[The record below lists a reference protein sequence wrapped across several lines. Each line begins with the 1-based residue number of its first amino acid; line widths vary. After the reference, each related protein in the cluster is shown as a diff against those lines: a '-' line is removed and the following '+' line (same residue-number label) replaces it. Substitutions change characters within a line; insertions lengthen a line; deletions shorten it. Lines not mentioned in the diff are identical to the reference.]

1 MSSQPNDEGLP
12 AAAVQILID
21 VFQRKNVGYNV
32 KAVAIILVC
41 GTCTGKSRRRLSK
54 VVITGK
60 MS

>member
-41 GTCTGKSRRRLSK
+41 GPALVSPDDGSAKQLL
-54 VVITGK
+54 
-60 MS
+60 